1 MTIKRIT
8 YTVNASCDFVNIKNI
23 LSGFGGVNANS
34 LPEMQPWTVF
44 HLSSWQKWSSMCYAI
59 LYSHEMISIYK
70 FSENSCLPIS
80 IQFVIL
86 GILCIKTGHQSSG
99 KQEDKTTSY
108 FWIPGFSGLKYH
120 TMSNNLHKQAIDLQ
134 MLKFLCN
141 TINEYI

>member
-1 MTIKRIT
+1 MILLTSKTFCQVLVVSMLIACQKCSPEQCFIYHLDRNGLPCVTLFSIAKRWYRFT
-8 YTVNASCDFVNIKNI
+8 NV
-23 LSGFGGVNANS
+23 
-34 LPEMQPWTVF
+34 
-44 HLSSWQKWSSMCYAI
+44 
-59 LYSHEMISIYK
+59 
-70 FSENSCLPIS
+70 SENSCLPIS